1 VTVSDD
7 EDPVVITQDVTV
19 YLDENGNASI
29 SPEQIDNGST
39 DNSGGQLSFSL
50 DQSTFDCDDLGA
62 RNEATIVS
70 DNTWSQ
76 STESINTPQPFA
88 SVISSLPAASTYTL
102 GATVDDPYGQDNF
115 FSPAIPGAQAI
126 RSFGYMK
133 FFRNNFELTG
143 RPQSLR
149 LRARVDNVM
158 EIFINGVSIGYE
170 GDFDGA
176 NFSGPVYHDLFID
189 GNGVQNGYEEGM
201 KFDKVTSAS
210 ILDLLQAGDNE
221 IVFAIGNSNNNT
233 DDGGFMVRMDAVAD
247 GVPVE
252 LTVTDPSG
260 NTSTGQAFVVVK
272 DEIDPTITL
281 NGDAV
286 VQHEAYTAYTDLGAT
301 ASDNCS
307 ANLTTDNPVDVNT
320 PGSYTVTYTAL
331 DGSGNETI
339 ATRTVQIVDSTDP
352 EVLVKKIT
360 IELDANGQVTI
371 AGIDVDNGS
380 NDASG
385 ISSYELSQYTFG
397 CDDLGDNGVTLT
409 VTDNNGRTASAITT
423 VIVED
428 NIAPTAITQNI
439 TVYLDENG
447 NASITPDQINNGSFD
462 NCEVENLTLDIDSF
476 TCDDLGEN
484 TVTLTAWDGP
494 VGDGLTGFQLDQSR
508 PSSINFGPATG
519 YSVLSADM
527 NGDGNIDLI
536 YGGYCGYQNEVRI
549 SDGNGNFTVI
559 PFGTNA
565 GGDCVE
571 QIDVAD
577 VDGDGDIDVVVSR
590 PARVFLNDGNGNLT
604 ESQVIGGARKG
615 INLADYDG
623 DGDVDLAYGGPGA
636 PSIYKNNG
644 SGNFTLFSTIAG
656 SYGENDYYED
666 GDIDGDGDI
675 DLIIAQRAS
684 NNQPPND
691 VYINDGNGNFTAKG
705 LNLGTN
711 SYSKPLVQDLDG
723 DGDLDL
729 VFANNNASQ
738 PTPVWF
744 NDGAGNFTNVQNIAP
759 NTSTFGIRAGDLD
772 LDGDIDLY
780 LGNNGPNEA
789 WLNDGT
795 GTFVASGELHGTGL
809 TWDVVLGDFDNN
821 GSLDAATMKP
831 DGQLSSNV
839 WFNQATPGSN
849 NGSATAIVT
858 VVDAI
863 DPTVVGKNISV
874 TLTAS
879 GTVSIAPEDV
889 LTSGSDNCGPVTY
902 SINRDTFGAN
912 DALNSPVTVQLTGT
926 DPSGNET
933 SVAVQVTVIDPVPT
947 VITKDITVYLDAS
960 GNVTIAPEDVDDGS
974 SSLVGLSGLSL
985 DITSF
990 NCSNVG
996 NNTVTLTA
1004 TSTLGSEASGTAN
1017 VYVADEIAPVITVQ
1031 NATVQLDQN
1040 GYGSIQL
1047 SDILTSA
1054 TDNCGIA
1061 SSTATDLSFDC
1072 SEVGDNT
1079 VTVTVTDVNGR
1090 VTQADVTVTV
1100 LDVLPIIAEADS
1112 FTLDTCEPITFTAAQ
1127 LLGNDS
1133 DPYGETLK
1141 IDFVG
1146 QPSSGTIQDNGNG
1159 TYTYTPGQSTNHV
1172 ATAEYLVKRDDG
1184 TIVFSG
1190 NGHFYEFVPAPGIT
1204 WSDAKAAAEAR
1215 TYNGQQGYL
1224 VTITSSA
1231 ENDFAKS
1238 KLQGQGWIGANDSQA
1253 EGEWRWVTGPE
1264 AGTLFY
1270 TKSAGAVNGAYNN
1283 WAGGEPNDYTTSG
1296 YFVNG
1301 EDVAHFLS
1309 DGRWNDYPN
1318 DIGTSIAGYVVEYGG
1333 SSEDCNIQSTTTGT
1347 ITFELNDTVAPNA
1360 IAQNITIDLD
1370 ANGNASIT
1378 ADMIDAGSNDACG
1391 IASYALSQYD
1401 FDCSNVGA
1409 NTVTLTVTDVNNNVS
1424 TATATV
1430 TVRDVTA
1437 AQVITQDITVELD
1450 VNGNASITTG
1460 MIDNGSND
1468 ACGIASYALSQYDFD
1483 CSHVGA
1489 NTVTL
1494 TVTDNNGNVSTG
1506 TATVTVED
1514 KIAAEVITQNITVQ
1528 LDATGNASI
1537 TSGMIDNGSNDACGI
1552 ASYAL
1557 NQYDF
1562 DCSHVGANTVTLTV
1576 TDVNGNVNQSTA
1588 TVTVRDVTAA
1598 EVITQDITVE
1608 LDANGSASITT
1619 SDIDNGSNDACGIA
1633 SYELDITSFDC
1644 NDTGANTVTLTVTD
1658 VNGNVSSATATVTV
1672 IDVIA
1677 PTVITQDITIQL

>member
-1 VTVSDD
+1 TVIDAAPPTVVTQNITVQLGADGTATITPEQIDNGSSDASGIQSLSLSQTSFDCNDVGVVQVTLTVTDINDISNTGTALVEVLDVLPIDALDDTIELTSCESITFNVADLIGNDTDPYNEDLIVDFVGQPSSGTIVDNNNGTWTYTPGSSASHSATASYIVKRDDGTIVFSENGHFYEYVSDPNISWEDARDAAAAMSYNGMQGYLVTITSAAENQFAFDKLDDQAWIGATDTETENEWRWVTGPEAGTFFYDQSTGQAQNGAYTNWQANEPNNYGTGEDYAHFRNTGEWNDFPLSASEIQGYIVEYGGMDGDCDIDATATATITFSLNDTENPVISAPADITTLATSAAGAVVNYTAPVGTDNCDVTTSLTAGLASGATFPLGTTTVTYTATDASGNEASASFDVTVEGVLPVVTAADISASTDPGSSTAVVNFAATDNVGVPSSTISYSIPPGSSFPIGATEVTATATNAVGTASTVFTVTVSDD
-7 EDPVVITQDVTV
+7 DDPVVITQDVTV

-29 SPEQIDNGST
+29 SSEQIDNGST

-385 ISSYELSQYTFG
+385 IASYELSHYTFG

-494 VGDGLTGFQLDQSR
+494 VGEGLTGFQLDQSR

-604 ESQVIGGARKG
+604 ESQVIGGARRG

-759 NTSTFGIRAGDLD
+759 NTSTFG
-772 LDGDIDLY
+772 
-780 LGNNGPNEA
+780 
-789 WLNDGT
+789 
-795 GTFVASGELHGTGL
+795 
-809 TWDVVLGDFDNN
+809 
-821 GSLDAATMKP
+821 
-831 DGQLSSNV
+831 
-839 WFNQATPGSN
+839 
-849 NGSATAIVT
+849 
-858 VVDAI
+858 
-863 DPTVVGKNISV
+863 
-874 TLTAS
+874 
-879 GTVSIAPEDV
+879 
-889 LTSGSDNCGPVTY
+889 
-902 SINRDTFGAN
+902 
-912 DALNSPVTVQLTGT
+912 
-926 DPSGNET
+926 
-933 SVAVQVTVIDPVPT
+933 
-947 VITKDITVYLDAS
+947 
-960 GNVTIAPEDVDDGS
+960 
-974 SSLVGLSGLSL
+974 
-985 DITSF
+985 
-990 NCSNVG
+990 
-996 NNTVTLTA
+996 
-1004 TSTLGSEASGTAN
+1004 
-1017 VYVADEIAPVITVQ
+1017 
-1031 NATVQLDQN
+1031 
-1040 GYGSIQL
+1040 
-1047 SDILTSA
+1047 
-1054 TDNCGIA
+1054 
-1061 SSTATDLSFDC
+1061 
-1072 SEVGDNT
+1072 
-1079 VTVTVTDVNGR
+1079 
-1090 VTQADVTVTV
+1090 
-1100 LDVLPIIAEADS
+1100 
-1112 FTLDTCEPITFTAAQ
+1112 
-1127 LLGNDS
+1127 
-1133 DPYGETLK
+1133 
-1141 IDFVG
+1141 
-1146 QPSSGTIQDNGNG
+1146 
-1159 TYTYTPGQSTNHV
+1159 
-1172 ATAEYLVKRDDG
+1172 
-1184 TIVFSG
+1184 
-1190 NGHFYEFVPAPGIT
+1190 
-1204 WSDAKAAAEAR
+1204 
-1215 TYNGQQGYL
+1215 
-1224 VTITSSA
+1224 
-1231 ENDFAKS
+1231 
-1238 KLQGQGWIGANDSQA
+1238 
-1253 EGEWRWVTGPE
+1253 
-1264 AGTLFY
+1264 
-1270 TKSAGAVNGAYNN
+1270 
-1283 WAGGEPNDYTTSG
+1283 
-1296 YFVNG
+1296 
-1301 EDVAHFLS
+1301 
-1309 DGRWNDYPN
+1309 
-1318 DIGTSIAGYVVEYGG
+1318 
-1333 SSEDCNIQSTTTGT
+1333 
-1347 ITFELNDTVAPNA
+1347 
-1360 IAQNITIDLD
+1360 
-1370 ANGNASIT
+1370 
-1378 ADMIDAGSNDACG
+1378 
-1391 IASYALSQYD
+1391 
-1401 FDCSNVGA
+1401 
-1409 NTVTLTVTDVNNNVS
+1409 
-1424 TATATV
+1424 
-1430 TVRDVTA
+1430 
-1437 AQVITQDITVELD
+1437 
-1450 VNGNASITTG
+1450 
-1460 MIDNGSND
+1460 
-1468 ACGIASYALSQYDFD
+1468 
-1483 CSHVGA
+1483 
-1489 NTVTL
+1489 
-1494 TVTDNNGNVSTG
+1494 
-1506 TATVTVED
+1506 
-1514 KIAAEVITQNITVQ
+1514 
-1528 LDATGNASI
+1528 
-1537 TSGMIDNGSNDACGI
+1537 
-1552 ASYAL
+1552 
-1557 NQYDF
+1557 
-1562 DCSHVGANTVTLTV
+1562 
-1576 TDVNGNVNQSTA
+1576 
-1588 TVTVRDVTAA
+1588 
-1598 EVITQDITVE
+1598 
-1608 LDANGSASITT
+1608 
-1619 SDIDNGSNDACGIA
+1619 
-1633 SYELDITSFDC
+1633 
-1644 NDTGANTVTLTVTD
+1644 
-1658 VNGNVSSATATVTV
+1658 
-1672 IDVIA
+1672 
-1677 PTVITQDITIQL
+1677 